1 MSSVDKEPN
10 WRQILEPIIS
20 EFKTKPILSTAFYSC
35 FGLYVFAFIY
45 NNLQNQ
51 NALFTTAWFYDAVIL
66 SWTNLL
72 VLPILLIQAPWRK
85 QGRNWNEFKS
95 ILKIHLYSPAGWI
108 LGYLGMRLIYKLLLN
123 FNEIFSSIFN
133 WLAS

>member
-1 MSSVDKEPN
+1 MNKKEPN

-20 EFKTKPILSTAFYSC
+20 EFKNKPILSTAFYTC
-35 FGLYVFAFIY
+35 FGLYIFAFIY

-51 NALFTTAWFYDAVIL
+51 NSLFATAWFYDAVIL

-85 QGRNWNEFKS
+85 QGRDWNEFKS

-108 LGYLGMRLIYKLLLN
+108 LGYLVMRLIYKLLLDLN
-123 FNEIFSSIFN
+123 NIFTSILN

>member
-1 MSSVDKEPN
+1 MNPVNKEPN
-10 WRQILEPIIS
+10 LRQILEPIIS
-20 EFKTKPILSTAFYSC
+20 EFKAKPILSTAFYAC

-51 NALFTTAWFYDAVIL
+51 NPLFTNAWFYDAVIL

-72 VLPILLIQAPWRK
+72 VLPLLLIQAPWEK
-85 QGRNWNEFKS
+85 QSRNWNEFKS

-108 LGYLGMRLIYKLLLN
+108 LGYLGIRLIYKLLLDLN
-123 FNEIFSSIFN
+123 SIITAILN

>member
-1 MSSVDKEPN
+1 MSSADKEPN

-72 VLPILLIQAPWRK
+72 VLPLLLIQAPWKK
-85 QGRNWNEFKS
+85 QNRNWNEFKS
-95 ILKIHLYSPAGWI
+95 ILKIHLYSPAVWI
-108 LGYLGMRLIYKLLLN
+108 IGYLGIRLIYKLLLN
-123 FNEIFSSIFN
+123 LNTIIEAILN